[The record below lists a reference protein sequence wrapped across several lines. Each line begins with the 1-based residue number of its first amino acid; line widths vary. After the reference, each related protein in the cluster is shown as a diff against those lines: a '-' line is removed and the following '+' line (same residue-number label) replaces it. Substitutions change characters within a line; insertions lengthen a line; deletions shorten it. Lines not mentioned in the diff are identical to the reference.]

1 MIKSGN
7 YISMRGVKTKTPRI
21 EIEYNRKEREKEIRF
36 GLLNANKHWTRLE
49 HELTGINENNNMVV

>member
-21 EIEYNRKEREKEIRF
+21 EIEYNRKERNSIRS
-36 GLLNANKHWTRLE
+36 LERKQNWTGLE